1 MSYSTIQML
10 EIQGFRSYNENSAE
24 NRLQFTVYP
33 VNGNDIWYTD
43 IVISELLYE
52 RSHFNHGIY

>member
-1 MSYSTIQML
+1 MKTAQKTDYSSLYI
-10 EIQGFRSYNENSAE
+10 S
-24 NRLQFTVYP
+24 
-33 VNGNDIWYTD
+33 VNGNDSWYTD

>member
-1 MSYSTIQML
+1 MKTAQKTDS
-10 EIQGFRSYNENSAE
+10 
-24 NRLQFTVYP
+24 

>member
-1 MSYSTIQML
+1 MKTAQKTDV
-10 EIQGFRSYNENSAE
+10 
-24 NRLQFTVYP
+24 TVHCIYP
-33 VNGNDIWYTD
+33 VNGNDTWYTD

>member
-1 MSYSTIQML
+1 MKTAQKTDYCSL
-10 EIQGFRSYNENSAE
+10 YNS
-24 NRLQFTVYP
+24 

>member
-1 MSYSTIQML
+1 MKTAQKTDYCSLY
-10 EIQGFRSYNENSAE
+10 
-24 NRLQFTVYP
+24 
-33 VNGNDIWYTD
+33 GNDIWYTD

>member
-1 MSYSTIQML
+1 MKTAQKTD
-10 EIQGFRSYNENSAE
+10 
-24 NRLQFTVYP
+24 TVHGIYP

>member
-1 MSYSTIQML
+1 MKTAQKTDYCSLYIFG
-10 EIQGFRSYNENSAE
+10 EWY
-24 NRLQFTVYP
+24 
-33 VNGNDIWYTD
+33 DIWYTD

>member
-1 MSYSTIQML
+1 MKTAQI
-10 EIQGFRSYNENSAE
+10 IDKRVAGNGVNS
-24 NRLQFTVYP
+24 NKQITVHCMYP

>member
-1 MSYSTIQML
+1 MKTAQKTDV
-10 EIQGFRSYNENSAE
+10 
-24 NRLQFTVYP
+24 TVRCIYP